1 MTDLIRF
8 NHELLDARE
17 RAYPVEVE
25 ITRDGTIVQTWCDKT
40 LTSRDREIL
49 QEIADEVVLEDRGL
63 AAESYVPA
71 RAA

>member
-1 MTDLIRF
+1 MRF
-8 NHELLDARE
+8 NHELLDHRE

-25 ITRDGTIVQTWCDKT
+25 ITMDGTIVQTWCDKP
-40 LTSRDREIL
+40 LSSADYELL

-71 RAA
+71 MRAA